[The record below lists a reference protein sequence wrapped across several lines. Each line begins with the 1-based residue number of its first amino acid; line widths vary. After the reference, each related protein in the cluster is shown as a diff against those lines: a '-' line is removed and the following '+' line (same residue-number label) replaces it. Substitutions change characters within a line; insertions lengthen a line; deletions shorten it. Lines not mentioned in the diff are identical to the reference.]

1 MSVPESLRFTYEDYV
16 LLPEDRRYEVI
27 DGELCPT
34 PAPTPYHQIVK
45 GRIERLLQDH
55 VEGAKLG
62 MVLDS
67 PCDVVL
73 SQFDVLQP
81 DIFFISS
88 ERLAII
94 GEKYISDGP
103 ELVIEVLSPG
113 TRKRDRVWKAK
124 RYAHFGVREVD
135 CGSGQEDDRRPRQ
148 RRRLPA
154 ERALCRRRRSAF
166 TASARARNRPCSGVL
181 SRRLRLPVVVTAAFL
196 LAETTRSTRN
206 R

>member
-27 DGELCPT
+27 DGELYLT

-62 MVLDS
+62 MVLDA

-94 GEKYISDGP
+94 GERYISEGP

-124 RYAHFGVREVD
+124 RYAHFGVREMWIADPDKRTIEVFVNEE
-135 CGSGQEDDRRPRQ
+135 GF
-148 RRRLPA
+148 
-154 ERALCRRRRSAF
+154 RRSALY
-166 TASARARNRPCSGVL
+166 AGEDVLLSPLLPGLEIALARV
-181 SRRLRLPVVVTAAFL
+181 F
-196 LAETTRSTRN
+196 STVA
-206 R
+206 